1 MLTEFGVHHRLES
14 LCGGK
19 KPIWKKIPMLLRNQ
33 VTHFASKKNWHTLAG
48 ETIWW
53 WERCGCELCCSGQF
67 YLLRMRTTKTSN
79 STPTTCSGRRRTPAP
94 AAWCAASSSRGSWS
108 HVASDG
114 TPLHSSGTQ
123 ALYASPVPE
132 NHTKILEIQTW
143 RYLISNHCCNSLRSI
158 SKESP

>member
-19 KPIWKKIPMLLRNQ
+19 KPIWKKNPNALEESGNSFRLE
-33 VTHFASKKNWHTLAG
+33 KNWHTLAG

-79 STPTTCSGRRRTPAP
+79 STPTCSGRRRTPAP

-132 NHTKILEIQTW
+132 NHIKILEIQTW

-158 SKESP
+158 LKESP